1 MNLNSFSDSKY
12 RYRREH
18 LGGPG
23 AAEEQPGQV
32 QEVWDGRRPG
42 HRHRA
47 DGLGRGQQESEGFHH
62 LRVVSVTILSTAF
75 CVLSK

>member
-1 MNLNSFSDSKY
+1 MNLYSFSDSKY

-32 QEVWDGRRPG
+32 QEVGDGRRPG

-47 DGLGRGQQESEGFHH
+47 DGLGRGQQES
-62 LRVVSVTILSTAF
+62 
-75 CVLSK
+75 